1 VIFMGA
7 AVHAAEAGVAVLAL
21 SAMFAGCSTQR
32 APASVETTRHAP
44 ALVSATPS
52 PAPTNAGGDV
62 IELRGAHGMAKI
74 DIDEHDGAFTL
85 TPTERREWIAR
96 AATAVSA
103 FYGAFP
109 AEQVRL
115 VVEPVADRDRVV
127 FGKTRSDD
135 HGSTIVLFVGTR
147 LPRTALD
154 SDWVLVHELF
164 HLGFPSL
171 RGEGTWLEE
180 GLATYA
186 EPLIRARAG
195 MLTEEQGWAEVIR
208 DMPLGVELCETL
220 GLEHYRNIRAVYWG
234 GAVVA
239 LLADVAAR
247 RRAPRA
253 PGLEQALRTMVAD
266 GWDSRRFV
274 PPSEAIAAVDAKLG
288 APILASLAATY
299 TDHGS
304 PVPLDAV
311 LSDLG
316 IERRGSGVVLHDDAK
331 LAAARRAIMYGEAEK
346 DGGFPSRPISR

>member
-1 VIFMGA
+1 MISASA
-7 AVHAAEAGVAVLAL
+7 AAHGGKAGFASVALIATL
-21 SAMFAGCSTQR
+21 TACSTPR
-32 APASVETTRHAP
+32 AVAEPPRRATPPAGATP
-44 ALVSATPS
+44 APS
-52 PAPTNAGGDV
+52 PAATSDDV
-62 IELRGAHGMAKI
+62 VELRGVHGTARI
-74 DIDEHDGAFTL
+74 ELEARDGAFAL
-85 TPTERREWIAR
+85 TRTERREWVAR
-96 AATAVSA
+96 AAAAVSA
-103 FYGAFP
+103 FYGGFP
-109 AEQVRL
+109 AEHVRL
-115 VVEPVADRDRVV
+115 VLKPVAGDRVA
-127 FGKTRSDD
+127 FGKTRSGDRD
-135 HGSTIVLFVGTR
+135 STVVLFVGED

-239 LLADVAAR
+239 LLADVTAR
-247 RRAPRA
+247 RRGPDAPS
-253 PGLEQALRTMVAD
+253 PGLEQALRAMVAE

-274 PPSEAIAAVDAKLG
+274 RPREAIALVDAKLG
-288 APILASLAATY
+288 APTLAPLAAAY
-299 TDHGS
+299 TDHGG

-316 IERRGSGVVLHDDAK
+316 VERRGKGVLLHDDAK
-331 LAAARRAIMYGEAEK
+331 LAGIRRAIMYGAGAK
-346 DGGFPSRPISR
+346 DRGFPRGSISR